1 MKPPFRLVH
10 DTVSNDTE
18 EALAQLLALA
28 RKGELIG
35 IAFAGMLKQRRYFV
49 NVAGEAFRNPTFARG
64 CVSALDDEL
73 GARMRGMP
81 NGL

>member
-1 MKPPFRLVH
+1 MKPPFSLVP
-10 DTVSNDTE
+10 DGISNDTV
-18 EALAQLLALA
+18 EALAQLQGMAQ
-28 RKGELIG
+28 RGELIG
-35 IAFAGMLKQRRYFV
+35 FAFAAMLKRRRYFV

-73 GARMRGMP
+73 GLRIRGER